1 MKSVSDVWWKQHVV
15 IEFLVAKKESV
26 RNFHKHLCDFY
37 GSAEVEKSTH
47 SCWANRVIAPRR
59 RKAYPHDLPC
69 SSHLITAI
77 CCEMLQH
84 ADAIICKDHCITTWQ
99 SWKKLLVTSLRI
111 SGFWSCAWSGY
122 PGAQSHTKPREESF
136 ILSCWHVLKLRER
149 FVFWD
154 CYTRWSLCS
163 LFWNG
168 KKSQSMDWHHAQFVL
183 RKN

>member
-84 ADAIICKDHCITTWQ
+84 ADAIICKDHCITT
-99 SWKKLLVTSLRI
+99 
-111 SGFWSCAWSGY
+111 
-122 PGAQSHTKPREESF
+122 
-136 ILSCWHVLKLRER
+136 
-149 FVFWD
+149 
-154 CYTRWSLCS
+154 
-163 LFWNG
+163 
-168 KKSQSMDWHHAQFVL
+168 
-183 RKN
+183 